1 MLLPEPLLR
10 RLRLVEDDPLL
21 KDHECLGAP
30 SRNLQLMLF
39 AFLIIV
45 GNP

>member
-30 SRNLQLMLF
+30 SRDRQLMMF
-39 AFLIIV
+39 AFLLIV
-45 GNP
+45 GIP